1 MQPVIDEA
9 EGVIRAIVEIWLQPS
24 VEPRQ
29 LAETALSNSH
39 LPDPL
44 LPFSLAY
51 RADLDQVNQRV
62 I

>member
-9 EGVIRAIVEIWLQPS
+9 EGVIRAIVEIWLKPS